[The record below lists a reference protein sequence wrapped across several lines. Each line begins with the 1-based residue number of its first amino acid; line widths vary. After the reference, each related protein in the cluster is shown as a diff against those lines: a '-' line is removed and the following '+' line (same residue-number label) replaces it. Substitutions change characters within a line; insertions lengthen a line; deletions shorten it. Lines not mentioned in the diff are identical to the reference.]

1 MVTLN
6 LSLIK
11 LLKIA
16 VLKDK
21 LKQCQPLS
29 LIIPNTPSNTP
40 DTMPAIPKIVSEY
53 DQENHNH
60 KLHIAITDSHSLIN
74 SAKGLI
80 IHVEDIR
87 QD

>member
-1 MVTLN
+1 M
-6 LSLIK
+6 
-11 LLKIA
+11 A
-16 VLKDK
+16 VLKDE

-29 LIIPNTPSNTP
+29 LIIPNTPSNT
-40 DTMPAIPKIVSEY
+40 PAIPKIVSEY